1 LNSVIWHSFMHLS
14 HLEEKMKIQ
23 QFYPIQHDSKVAL
36 VFDVETT
43 GLLGH
48 TQSMYS
54 KLDEIPYVV
63 QLSYAMYDL
72 TYGRLLKTV
81 DSYIRIAEHIQIPPD
96 ATEINGI
103 DQELCQREG
112 YPMVNVLHH
121 FYDDYHMSSLIVA
134 HNYKFD
140 SRMMTFEFQRHW
152 EELKIT
158 HPYAL
163 NLFHPTYMK
172 HNGMKWV
179 CTMMESIHV
188 CRIPHPSSVQRKTP
202 VQIKLP
208 SPPSSPPSSSPPSSS
223 PPSSS
228 PPSSSPPSSSPP
240 SSPEK
245 HSVRRSLRNQSRALS
260 PTNSISS
267 ESVISYGS
275 VIETVPIVPPSIP
288 QITVTV
294 PTFDT
299 DTAAAKKTEK
309 KVSYKWP
316 KLSELYSYYFGDP
329 PSGLHD
335 SMVDVLVTM
344 RCYLRLMQSQTVDDE
359 QFGQWCTLVRK

>member
-1 LNSVIWHSFMHLS
+1 MRHSFMYLS

-36 VFDVETT
+36 VFDVETS

-54 KLDEIPYVV
+54 NLDEIPYVV

-72 TYGRLLKTV
+72 THERLLKTV
-81 DSYIRIAEHIQIPPD
+81 DTYIRIAEHIQISPE
-96 ATEINGI
+96 ATKINGI

-152 EELKIT
+152 EIMKNT

-188 CRIPHPSSVQRKTP
+188 CRIPYPSPIQTQTPTSVQ
-202 VQIKLP
+202 IELP
-208 SPPSSPPSSSPPSSS
+208 LSSSSQS
-223 PPSSS
+223 
-228 PPSSSPPSSSPP
+228 

-245 HSVRRSLRNQSRALS
+245 TSMRRSLRNQSRALS
-260 PTNSISS
+260 PTHSINNSD
-267 ESVISYGS
+267 ISYGS
-275 VIETVPIVPPSIP
+275 VVETAPIAPTPIP
-288 QITVTV
+288 QITVAM
-294 PTFDT
+294 PTAVAPPP
-299 DTAAAKKTEK
+299 TAVAKTEK

-316 KLSELYSYYFGDP
+316 KLSELYSHYFGDP

-335 SMVDVLVTM
+335 SMIDVLVTM

>member
-1 LNSVIWHSFMHLS
+1 MRHSFMYLS

-23 QFYPIQHDSKVAL
+23 QFYPIQHDSKVTL
-36 VFDVETT
+36 VFDVETS

-54 KLDEIPYVV
+54 NLDEIPYVV

-81 DSYIRIAEHIQIPPD
+81 DTYIRIAEHIQISPE
-96 ATEINGI
+96 ATKINGI

-112 YPMVNVLHH
+112 YPMVNVLRH

-140 SRMMTFEFQRHW
+140 SRMMAFEFQRHW

-188 CRIPHPSSVQRKTP
+188 CRIPYPSPIQTQTPTSVQ
-202 VQIKLP
+202 IDLP
-208 SPPSSPPSSSPPSSS
+208 LSSSSQS
-223 PPSSS
+223 
-228 PPSSSPPSSSPP
+228 

-245 HSVRRSLRNQSRALS
+245 PSMRRSLRNQSRALS
-260 PTNSISS
+260 PTHSINN
-267 ESVISYGS
+267 SVISYGS
-275 VIETVPIVPPSIP
+275 VVETAPIAPPSIP
-288 QITVTV
+288 QITVAM
-294 PTFDT
+294 PS
-299 DTAAAKKTEK
+299 TAAASTVAPPPTAVVKTEK

-316 KLSELYSYYFGDP
+316 KLSELYSHYFSDP